1 MGKMANQCNRVLAWL
16 EEHGSITDNEARDH
30 LGINRVGARVWD
42 LKWKRGIPIITK
54 MEKGVNRFG
63 EKVKYGV
70 YVLVDK
76 GDKHEEKT

>member
-1 MGKMANQCNRVLAWL
+1 MGKMTNQCNRVLAWL

-63 EKVKYGV
+63 EEVKYGV
-70 YVLVDK
+70 YYLVK
-76 GDKHEEKT
+76 EGEEDAGV